1 MTNTKVKF
9 IIIVEETS
17 IPLRENDIRM
27 VIRIIRLWEHD
38 RNENII
44 IRKLVEVPSKEV
56 YIIRFRTESS

>member
-27 VIRIIRLWEHD
+27 VIRIIRLW
-38 RNENII
+38 II
-44 IRKLVEVPSKEV
+44 YGYMTVMRIELLGN
-56 YIIRFRTESS
+56 